1 MEDPEEF
8 LRNLEGYFN
17 EHAVQKWRRL
27 ETAAN
32 ALTEDAAALWKTNR
46 YFADSYEDFEEMLLS
61 RRNKY
66 TTETMAEFL
75 EQKGV
80 LARRLKLDDQL
91 HLPQLVDM
99 FGPAVLPYLQA
110 SQPAP
115 HTHETQEE
123 KIVIPEN
130 DAEVNNVGET
140 DEKAESHANSEGD
153 ELAAAA
159 EEVEILGNDADA
171 EVDVVRNKE
180 INIDP
185 EEDETVEE
193 EIIGEQTLD
202 NVASVTEGQDFETLD
217 HAVPVALGDLY
228 THEGE
233 QFPREEVHAQSGTQ
247 EASK

>member
-8 LRNLEGYFN
+8 LRNLESYFN
-17 EHAVQKWRRL
+17 AHAVPKWRRL
-27 ETAAN
+27 ETAAT
-32 ALTEDAAALWKTNR
+32 ALTEDAAAWWKTNH
-46 YFADSYEDFEEMLLS
+46 YFADSYEDFEKMLINNYDSIEVWDELS
-61 RRNKY
+61 AQLGRRNKY

-80 LARRLKLDDQL
+80 LARHLKLDDEL

-99 FGPAVLPYLQA
+99 FGPAVLPYPQA
-110 SQPAP
+110 SQPEP
-115 HTHETQEE
+115 PTYETQEE

-140 DEKAESHANSEGD
+140 DEKAESHANSK
-153 ELAAAA
+153 AT
-159 EEVEILGNDADA
+159 I
-171 EVDVVRNKE
+171 DVVRNKE